1 MATYG
6 INAIGVVIGNPD
18 EIVFVLTKGD
28 VERVYNMMN
37 HHDLGTPLP
46 DSVWSAFKENKHCL
60 DDRLDHANAV
70 EDILAEYCRVP
81 VTVAPAPPVNRPA
94 FPVLLS
100 LVEPDKRCHARLAG
114 PAGYLG
120 KENGLPSGGFKSMI
134 LLESQ
139 CSKDFISHNLCANCS
154 EKKEKGW
161 VKGKGNWHGLI
172 GGSVPK
178 ESHCIGGEWAKKVY
192 DTMWGVNSP
201 PRTPPI
207 ISAPPPAPI
216 ISAPPP
222 APIISVPPPAPII
235 SAPPAA
241 PPAEDTIYDAWHNM
255 QRKRYDTKKFQP
267 PGYGNHVVWSAH
279 RVRAFMVALNLK
291 PTVYDTNLR
300 TLANLAGVHPYDFR
314 WKTNPIVFGGKRGL
328 SDDQMR
334 RMMGNSAFNQ
344 MQYRFRV
351 NW

>member
-1 MATYG
+1 MATHG
-6 INAIGVVIGNPD
+6 INAIGMLIGNPD

-46 DSVWSAFKENKHCL
+46 ESVWSAFKQNMHRL
-60 DDRLDHANAV
+60 DDRLDHANAL
-70 EDILAEYCRVP
+70 EDILAEYCQIP
-81 VTVAPAPPVNRPA
+81 VTIAPPPPA
-94 FPVLLS
+94 S
-100 LVEPDKRCHARLAG
+100 ALA
-114 PAGYLG
+114 PL
-120 KENGLPSGGFKSMI
+120 
-134 LLESQ
+134 
-139 CSKDFISHNLCANCS
+139 
-154 EKKEKGW
+154 
-161 VKGKGNWHGLI
+161 
-172 GGSVPK
+172 
-178 ESHCIGGEWAKKVY
+178 
-192 DTMWGVNSP
+192 
-201 PRTPPI
+201 PI
-207 ISAPPPAPI
+207 ISAPPP
-216 ISAPPP
+216 
-222 APIISVPPPAPII
+222 
-235 SAPPAA
+235 
-241 PPAEDTIYDAWHNM
+241 PAEPASLPSASDNWEKLR
-255 QRKRYDTKKFQP
+255 RKEYNTKKFQP